1 VNPLR
6 RALIALAAAGLVMG
20 VLMAVVIAISDHAD
34 SPAVEAT
41 LSLLV
46 SWSFLG
52 TGLLVWDRRPNNLIG
67 PLMVAFAFAWFLSQL
82 TLSNLPGLY
91 AAGLLLSAV
100 PFGVLAHLLFAF
112 PSGRVE
118 HPVDRFFVG
127 VAYFLTA
134 VYPLV
139 VVPFLDPAVSDDCPA
154 CPENP
159 LLVADDPALYD
170 ALASVQSLIGL
181 IATGALIWHFVRRAR
196 EADPGERLRDAP
208 VWWVGGATMLLFGA
222 LLVTTLG
229 PESNNVDDLIY
240 YCALALLA
248 TVPAAFW
255 FGVIRS
261 RLSEAE
267 LVAEE
272 NLRLDTELQ
281 ARLEELRESRARIVE
296 AGFAERRR
304 VERDLHDGA
313 QQRLLALALDLRL
326 ARSTLDRDPGAA
338 AELLDAAAGGLTE
351 ATEELRELARGIHPP
366 VLADRGLAAAL
377 DALASRSSVPITI
390 EADRNKRAPAA
401 AEAAAYFVVSE
412 ALTNVARHANAASA
426 VVSVRHTDG
435 RMEVEV
441 RDDGDGGA
449 DPGIGS
455 GLRGLSDRVAALD
468 GSLEVEST
476 AGAGTVLRATIPIR
490 GAA

>member
-351 ATEELRELARGIHPP
+351 ATEEPIAVSRRRSTPWPRAR
-366 VLADRGLAAAL
+366 R
-377 DALASRSSVPITI
+377 SRSPSRPTGTSALRPRPRPRRISSSPRHSPTSPVTPMQP
-390 EADRNKRAPAA
+390 APW
-401 AEAAAYFVVSE
+401 
-412 ALTNVARHANAASA
+412 
-426 VVSVRHTDG
+426 
-435 RMEVEV
+435 
-441 RDDGDGGA
+441 
-449 DPGIGS
+449 
-455 GLRGLSDRVAALD
+455 
-468 GSLEVEST
+468 
-476 AGAGTVLRATIPIR
+476 
-490 GAA
+490 